1 MPFELKRNAQ
11 LHIISSPAIVT
22 GTFAT
27 SADVTAAMLANAIP
41 GVTDFGYDHQLGVEV
56 RGKGQFGAN
65 KPVGITEEYGG
76 IKGSFDAEGTDG
88 EKAVLAAVSRIAR
101 ASFVNANYNKLNEVF
116 ILANV
121 TADDG
126 AALAAHFIDT
136 LKIDSVPKKV
146 GPDAKRFSFQGIIGR
161 DFAGKKLRY
170 HVVSGNDVTPVTAVN
185 FPTGETAASW
195 TDENGTIRYALLV
208 LRFEGTDSTVKRL
221 ERAAAAAAGYYS
233 ETGSAVTLVA
243 ADGLQASD
251 KLLVA
256 YLV

>member
-22 GTFAT
+22 GVFTA

-41 GVTDFGYDHQLGVEV
+41 GVTDLGYDHQLGVEV

-76 IKGSFDAEGTDG
+76 IKGSLDVEGTDG

-101 ASFVNANYNKLNEVF
+101 ASYVNANYNKLNEIF

-126 AALAAHFIDT
+126 AALAAHFLDT

-170 HVVSGNDVTPVTAVN
+170 HVIPGNAVPVTALTY
-185 FPTGETAASW
+185 PTGETAAFWS
-195 TDENGTIRYALLV
+195 DENGQTRYALLV
-208 LRFEGTDSTVKRL
+208 LRFNGADSTVKRL
-221 ERAAAAAAGYYS
+221 QLATTAAAGYYS
-233 ETGSAVTLVA
+233 ETGSAVTLAV
-243 ADGLQASD
+243 ADGLAAAD
-251 KLLVA
+251 KALVA